1 MKDISTLFS
10 LNKKVAIITG
20 GAGVLGGAMAM
31 GLAGAGARVAILG
44 RTASKTDRQAEMIRA
59 EGGEAISITADV
71 LNREQLEK
79 ARETVLKKWG
89 RIDIL
94 LNVAGGNLPGATIA
108 PEQDFFDLS
117 LEDFNRVVELNLH
130 GTVLPTYVFA
140 KPMAEQGEGVI
151 INISSMTA
159 QQPFSRVVGY
169 GAAKAAIDNF
179 TKWLAVEMAA
189 KFGEG
194 IRVNAI
200 APGVFVGEQNLR
212 LLLNEDNSLTARGQT
227 IISQTPMKR
236 FGEPEELIGAT
247 VWLCSPAAAFVTGI
261 IVPVDGGFSAFS
273 GV

>member
-79 ARETVLKKWG
+79 AREAVLKKWG

-117 LEDFNRVVELNLH
+117 LEDFSRVVELNLH

>member
-10 LNKKVAIITG
+10 LNNKVAIITG

-59 EGGEAISITADV
+59 EGGEALSITADV

-79 ARETVLKKWG
+79 AREAVLKKWG

-117 LEDFNRVVELNLH
+117 LEDFSRVVELNLH